1 MSHFHRSGD
10 TLEEQEGTTRSS
22 GSRLAE
28 FSDRIARAFTNH
40 DRDPEDQLE
49 LEPGEDPEYELLGD
63 DPRDGTGARFPVG
76 PFGYSRAAVD
86 HYLAELERELAE
98 LRSQQPAPMS
108 INEEIE
114 RLGEQTA
121 SILVVAH
128 DQAHETT
135 RQAEE
140 QALQTTRRAQ
150 EQADRCIA
158 DAASNAVAI
167 TAQAKEQLRELDNET
182 DSVWQ
187 ERRRLMEDARVTGT
201 ALITLAEEAIERFP
215 EDEKPASYGPDTL
228 SEPLAAG
235 PATPFEP
242 PVAGPEAPRDLPV
255 EGAEAP
261 GDPPLGAAEAP
272 GERRAHAP
280 HPLIEAPQDPPDYG
294 D

>member
-1 MSHFHRSGD
+1 MSHFQRSGD

-28 FSDRIARAFTNH
+28 FGDRLARAFTNH
-40 DRDPEDQLE
+40 DRDPGDRLGP
-49 LEPGEDPEYELLGD
+49 EPGEDLEYELLGD
-63 DPRDGTGARFPVG
+63 DPQEGTSARFPVG

-98 LRSQQPAPMS
+98 LRSQGPGPVS
-108 INEEIE
+108 ITEEIE

-135 RQAEE
+135 RHAEE

-150 EQADRCIA
+150 EQAQEATRRAQEQADRCVA

-167 TAQAKEQLRELDNET
+167 TAQAKQQLRELDNET

-187 ERRRLMEDARVTGT
+187 ERRRLLEDARVTGT

-215 EDEKPASYGPDTL
+215 EDDKPATAGFDAL
-228 SEPLAAG
+228 REPPAAG
-235 PATPFEP
+235 PEAPFEP
-242 PVAGPEAPRDLPV
+242 PVAGPEAPV
-255 EGAEAP
+255 EP
-261 GDPPLGAAEAP
+261 
-272 GERRAHAP
+272 RAHAP
-280 HPLIEAPQDPPDYG
+280 HPLIDTLQDPPDYG